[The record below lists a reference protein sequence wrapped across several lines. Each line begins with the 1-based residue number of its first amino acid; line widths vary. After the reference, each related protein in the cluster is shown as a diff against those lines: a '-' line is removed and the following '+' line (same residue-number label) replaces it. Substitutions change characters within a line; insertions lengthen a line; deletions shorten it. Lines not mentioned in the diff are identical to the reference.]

1 MGAIAATAIP
11 AAISIGSSLLGN
23 AVTDQPE
30 VPDFSK
36 AAQDEVDAA
45 RRRQR
50 GQAEEQREDLE
61 ETLSARSASGVISS
75 GAREEMFDAQ
85 ASAAS
90 ELESKA
96 ADIIS
101 NAIRKEK
108 MAEFE
113 RESKQ
118 AQNRARAI
126 SDIGQGLSTAAIS
139 AGLGQ
144 NMDFGGGDVGG
155 PVDDGVGPGQAGEFL
170 EGKFPGS
177 SSTPAGQRGDVIDA
191 IQFGNDL

>member
-144 NMDFGGGDVGG
+144 NMDFGGDDVGG
-155 PVDDGVGPGQAGEFL
+155 SVDDGVGPDQAGEFWK
-170 EGKFPGS
+170 GGFPGS
-177 SSTPAGQRGDVIDA
+177 
-191 IQFGNDL
+191 